1 MDNIKGVNTNEEKLI
16 EFLEKVQQLEDDKDF
31 NKLLD
36 EYYNLIWNYDNV

>member
-1 MDNIKGVNTNEEKLI
+1 MTKKKGVITNEEKLQEFI
-16 EFLEKVQQLEDDKDF
+16 EKAEKLTDDKEY